1 MVSIVPNQYQI
12 EGTILSVRKDVEP
25 DRFAL
30 LTIEVDK
37 KKWLKGPEEWLK
49 DIDDPFQ
56 AYLQEESL
64 KEHHLKKGMHLR
76 CVVRRTPGRFFILP
90 DSVRGEE
97 MRDER

>member
-37 KKWLKGPEEWLK
+37 KKLLKGPEEWLK
-49 DIDDPFQ
+49 DIDDTFQ

-64 KEHHLKKGMHLR
+64 KEHQLKKGMHLR
-76 CVVRRTPGRFFILP
+76 FVVRRTPDRFFILP
-90 DSVRGEE
+90 DSVKRISD
-97 MRDER
+97 RDE

>member
-37 KKWLKGPEEWLK
+37 KKLLKGPEEWLK
-49 DIDDPFQ
+49 DIDDTFQ

-64 KEHHLKKGMHLR
+64 KEHQLKKRHAFSLR
-76 CVVRRTPGRFFILP
+76 GKTNAGQVFYFAGF
-90 DSVRGEE
+90 GEE
-97 MRDER
+97 DE